1 MDAFRSNVLTQANT
15 LTLQAGRL
23 KLTVVCKGFVQRV
36 RSEHL
41 LRASFPCLS
50 QIKILSSIEFFAVSS
65 ACVKF
70 QRNIQGVVSHNA
82 AQKKKDFAVKRQVPD

>member
-23 KLTVVCKGFVQRV
+23 KLTVGCKGFGANK
-36 RSEHL
+36 HL

-50 QIKILSSIEFFAVSS
+50 QIKILSSIEIFAVSS